1 MQWWSHKTVEVLMT
15 LADEDCGEVNTDM
28 VFSFSLYILPKP
40 GYWESYYFKRI
51 FIVFY
56 TTLIAK

>member
-1 MQWWSHKTVEVLMT
+1 MT
-15 LADEDCGEVNTDM
+15 LADEDRGEVNTDM

>member
-1 MQWWSHKTVEVLMT
+1 VEVLMT
-15 LADEDCGEVNTDM
+15 LTDEDRGEVNTDM
-28 VFSFSLYILPKP
+28 VFSFSLYILPKL